1 MNEPTNNDELSQVV
15 GHVAKLR
22 VELRGLLRDIRS
34 ARREV
39 EELRAEVRAETAALR
54 ADMATMLS
62 RQNSRIEDNKKK
74 LSGSLR
80 VSAVSTGG

>member
-1 MNEPTNNDELSQVV
+1 MSDETELTQIA
-15 GHVAKLR
+15 GHVARLG
-22 VELRGLLRDIRS
+22 VELRGLLRDLKS

-54 ADMATMLS
+54 ADMATMVS

-74 LSGSLR
+74 LPGSLR
-80 VSAVSTGG
+80 ASAVSTGG